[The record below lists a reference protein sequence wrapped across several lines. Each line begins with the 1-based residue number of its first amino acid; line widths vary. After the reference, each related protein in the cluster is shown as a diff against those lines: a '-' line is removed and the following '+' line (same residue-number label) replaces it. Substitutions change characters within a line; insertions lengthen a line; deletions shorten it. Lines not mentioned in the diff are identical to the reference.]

1 MKTIKHIQVR
11 WLNIIGILLILVSCS
26 PRQRPTYIIAETVPT
41 DPSIEPTATPFDARP
56 VYPPGTLVDYTAQS
70 GDNLDLL
77 SVRFGTSP
85 SEIRF
90 SNPEI
95 PEGVTTLPPG
105 FPMKMPIYYVPFWG
119 PSYQIIPDAAFVYGP
134 DLLDFDLRVFLDS
147 TTGWFKYYGALIQ
160 EKYRNSAGVIRY
172 YAENYSLNP
181 KLLLALVEYQTGALS
196 NPKRDRAKEESFL
209 GFENYHRGV
218 ELQISYAADLLNDGF
233 YRYFNGEL
241 TSLAHED
248 GTIENIDPWQ
258 NSATVALQY
267 YFSQVYEGEAYKKA
281 IGPDGFAKT
290 FRDLFGDPWQRDLT
304 VLPGSL
310 TQPQYILPFQKG
322 TTWSYTGGPHTGWG
336 TRKPWAAIDF
346 APPLQ
351 TQGCVETEQYALAI
365 ADGVVARVDVGTVML
380 DLDGDGDERT
390 GWVILYLHVAEEGRV
405 KVGDRLKQGDRV
417 GRPSCEGGKATG
429 THVHLARKYNGQW
442 IPAAWSV
449 LPFNLGGWVP
459 VQGAEA
465 YQGELV
471 RGTQRVRASTLS
483 DSASMITADK

>member
-1 MKTIKHIQVR
+1 MKTSRISQFR
-11 WLNIIGILLILVSCS
+11 WLNLLCLILILASCTQ
-26 PRQRPTYIIAETVPT
+26 RQRPTYIISESVPT
-41 DPSIEPTATPFDARP
+41 DTPIEPTATPFDTRP
-56 VYPPGTLVDYTAQS
+56 VYPPGTLVDYVAQS

-77 SVRFGTSP
+77 SLRFGTTP
-85 SEIRF
+85 SEILF

-95 PEGVTTLPPG
+95 PKNVTTLPPG
-105 FPMKMPIYYVPFWG
+105 FPMKMPIYYIPFWG
-119 PSYQIIPDAAFVYGP
+119 TSYQIIPDAAFVYGP

-147 TTGWFKYYGALIQ
+147 TNGWFKNYGAFIQ
-160 EKYRNSAGVIRY
+160 EKYRNAAGIIKY
-172 YAENYSLNP
+172 YAENYSINP

-196 NPKRDRAKEESFL
+196 NPERDRTKESTFL
-209 GFENYHRGV
+209 GFENYHRSV

-233 YRYFNGEL
+233 YRYFKGEL
-241 TSLAHED
+241 TSLVLDD
-248 GTIENIDPWQ
+248 GTVENIDPWQ
-258 NSATVALQY
+258 NSATVALHY
-267 YFSQVYEGEAYKKA
+267 YFSQVYKGEAYKKA

-290 FRDLFGDPWQRDLT
+290 FKDLFGDPWQRNLT

-310 TQPQYILPFQKG
+310 TQPQFILPFQNG

-346 APPLQ
+346 APPSL
-351 TQGCVETEQYALAI
+351 TQGCVETEQYALAV
-365 ADGVVARVDVGTVML
+365 ADGVVARIDTGTVML

-405 KVGDRLKQGDRV
+405 KVGDRLKQGDKV
-417 GRPSCEGGKATG
+417 GRPSCEGGSATG

-449 LPFNLGGWVP
+449 LPFNLEGWTP
-459 VQGAEA
+459 VEGVAA

-483 DSASMITADK
+483 DSASMISAD

>member
-1 MKTIKHIQVR
+1 MRNSKKSLLR
-11 WLNIIGILLILVSCS
+11 WLNLLGILLIITSCA
-26 PRQRPTYIIAETVPT
+26 PRQRPTYIITAEVP
-41 DPSIEPTATPFDARP
+41 SAIAIEPTATPFDTRP
-56 VYPPGTLVDYTAQS
+56 VYPPGTLVDYVAQS
-70 GDNLDLL
+70 SDNLDLL
-77 SVRFGTSP
+77 SLRFGTTP
-85 SEIRF
+85 SEILF

-95 PEGVTTLPPG
+95 PKDVTTLPPG

-147 TTGWFKYYGALIQ
+147 TNGWFKNYGAFIQ
-160 EKYRNSAGVIRY
+160 EKYRSSSGVIKY

-196 NPKRDRAKEESFL
+196 NPQRERTIESTFL
-209 GFENYHRGV
+209 GFENYHQSV

-233 YRYFNGEL
+233 YRYFKGEL
-241 TSLAHED
+241 TSLALED

-267 YFSQVYEGEAYKKA
+267 YFSQIYQGEAYKKA

-290 FRDLFGDPWQRDLT
+290 FKDLFGDPWTRKLT

-310 TQPQYILPFQKG
+310 TQPQFILPFQNG

-336 TRKPWAAIDF
+336 SRKPWAAIDF
-346 APPLQ
+346 APPSL
-351 TQGCVETEQYALAI
+351 TQGCVETEQYTLAV
-365 ADGVVARVDVGTVML
+365 ADGVVARTDSGTVML

-405 KVGDRLKQGDRV
+405 KVGDRLKQGDKV
-417 GRPSCEGGKATG
+417 GRPSCEGGSATG

-449 LPFNLGGWVP
+449 LPFNLEGWTP
-459 VQGAEA
+459 VEGVLA

-471 RGTQRVRASTLS
+471 RGTQKVRASTQS
-483 DSASMITADK
+483 DSASMISAE